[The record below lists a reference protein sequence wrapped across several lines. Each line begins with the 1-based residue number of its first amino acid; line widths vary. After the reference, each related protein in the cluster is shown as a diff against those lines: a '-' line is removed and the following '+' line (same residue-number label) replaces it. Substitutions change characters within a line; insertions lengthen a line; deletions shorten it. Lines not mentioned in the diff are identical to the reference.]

1 MRLFFWTILMLSP
14 ISYADDV
21 FQFNI
26 NGSIAATTCNIKMP
40 TQLINLGA
48 WQAQSHSGIGSGV
61 GNTSDKV
68 EYSLDFDCPKGLK
81 ITGQLEGNQYNVSNI
96 YSIALENT
104 PQSASGVVI
113 EIHFQNASSQWQS
126 LVYGSQRTLI
136 EKTKDGIN
144 SVKLRSF
151 YEQVDSIIK
160 PGRANSSVTLNITYQ

>member
-1 MRLFFWTILMLSP
+1 M
-14 ISYADDV
+14 
-21 FQFNI
+21 
-26 NGSIAATTCNIKMP
+26 
-40 TQLINLGA
+40 
-48 WQAQSHSGIGSGV
+48 
-61 GNTSDKV
+61 
-68 EYSLDFDCPKGLK
+68 K

-144 SVKLRSF
+144 SDRFMNKSIPLLNLE
-151 YEQVDSIIK
+151 EQIRLS
-160 PGRANSSVTLNITYQ
+160 R